1 VDRVRRHQFGSIAG
15 VVLTALMATGCAS
28 SDRDGPL
35 SRVKIGQ
42 AERAVE
48 EAKQSN
54 ATMNAVTDLKMAED
68 KLAAARAAIPKMEYK
83 DAIKQAEAA
92 LADADYARAR
102 STNERVRKATD
113 EAKKNIQVL
122 RQELERM
129 PP

>member
-129 PP
+129 PQ

>member
-1 VDRVRRHQFGSIAG
+1 VDRVRRYQFGRVAG
-15 VVLTALMATGCAS
+15 VVLTALVATGCGT

-35 SRVKIGQ
+35 SRVKVGQ

-48 EAKQSN
+48 EAKRSN
-54 ATMNAVTDLKMAED
+54 ASVTAAAELKLAED

-83 DAIKQAEAA
+83 DAITQAEAA

-102 STNERVRKATD
+102 AFNEQMRKATD

-122 RQELERM
+122 RQELDRM
-129 PP
+129 PQ

>member
-1 VDRVRRHQFGSIAG
+1 MDRVRRHQFGSIAG